1 MKTSSD
7 ALFRLIQS
15 MTKAEKAYFKKFT
28 ASNKSKTTTNYL
40 KLFDAIASMLEYE
53 EEVLL
58 KKFRKESFIKNFV
71 ETKQYLKKQILRAL
85 RNHNHGKSITYQL
98 RTDLLDIEVLMKKGI
113 YDLAKTRIKKALKVA
128 HKYELIE
135 YVFELN
141 HLQFEIARI
150 LLDYKFIETYVEEI
164 LPEEVKDLQ
173 KIEHIQYYFHNY
185 VTYFGNAEKYGLI
198 QKKAFKDDFENYP
211 LDSFEATSFYYM
223 RELNN
228 GQIPDNGETFYKKAA
243 KYYNLFKEYP
253 NQKELRPS
261 HYIASTVFYAL
272 ASPWAD
278 RVEDGIEIM
287 EEGRSFLEN
296 MHQKHKIST
305 QLFLRYYKA
314 SQNCQ
319 SNLYLHHGSKSS
331 YKAYYLFL
339 KKDILK
345 YWDSQSFKDF
355 ITDLVVLFI
364 CEVTLE
370 EWEVAEATYQQ
381 IMNYK
386 LRGHRVDL
394 DLYVRLMGII
404 VFYETKNV
412 ELLDVSIDA
421 AYQFIR
427 GKDIIFEFP
436 RQFVNFFKHKIM
448 KAPNDKECIE
458 HFKVFKTK
466 TLAFFEANPA
476 ERNVL
481 KLFNFIAWMDSK
493 IKGTSIYECYNK

>member
-15 MTKAEKAYFKKFT
+15 MTKGEKAYFKKYT
-28 ASNKSKTTTNYL
+28 TSNKSKSATNYF
-40 KLFDAIASMLEYE
+40 KLFEAIAKMLEYD

-58 KKFRKESFIKNFV
+58 KKFRKESFVKNFV
-71 ETKQYLKKQILRAL
+71 ETKQYLKKQILRVL
-85 RNHNHGKSITYQL
+85 RNYSLGKSIRFRL
-98 RTDLLDIEVLMKKGI
+98 IEDLQDIEILIKKGI
-113 YDLAKTRIKKALKVA
+113 YDLAKTRIKKALKIA
-128 HKYELIE
+128 QKYELIE

-141 HLQFEIARI
+141 QFQLDIART
-150 LLDYKFIETYVEEI
+150 LLDYKFMESYIKEVI
-164 LPEEVKDLQ
+164 PEERKELK
-173 KIEHIQYYFHNY
+173 KIGNIQHYFHNY
-185 VTYFGNAEKYGLI
+185 VTYYYNAEKYGLL
-198 QKKAFKDDFENYP
+198 QNEVFEEDFEQYP

-223 RELNN
+223 LELNN
-228 GQIPDNGETFYKKAA
+228 GQLTNRGESFYKKAA
-243 KYYNLFKEYP
+243 KYYSLFKEHP
-253 NQKELRPS
+253 NQMELRPS
-261 HYIASTVFYAL
+261 HYIACTVFYAL
-272 ASPWAD
+272 GSSWTN
-278 RVEDGIEIM
+278 RIEEGLEVM
-287 EEGRSFLEN
+287 EEGRSFLEK

-305 QLFLRYYKA
+305 YLFLRYYKA

-319 SNLYLHHGSKSS
+319 SNLYLNYGSKAS
-331 YKAYYLFL
+331 YKEYYLFL

-345 YWDSQSFKDF
+345 YWDSQSFRDF

-364 CEVTLE
+364 CEVILE

-381 IMNYK
+381 VMNYK

-404 VFYETKNV
+404 VFYERENI

-427 GKDIIFEFP
+427 GKDIVFKFP
-436 RQFVNFFKHKIM
+436 RQFVNFFKHKII
-448 KAPNDKECIE
+448 KAPNDKERIE

-466 TLAFFEANPA
+466 TLAFFEANPE
-476 ERNVL
+476 ERNIL

-493 IKGTSIYECYNK
+493 IEGISIYEAYNK